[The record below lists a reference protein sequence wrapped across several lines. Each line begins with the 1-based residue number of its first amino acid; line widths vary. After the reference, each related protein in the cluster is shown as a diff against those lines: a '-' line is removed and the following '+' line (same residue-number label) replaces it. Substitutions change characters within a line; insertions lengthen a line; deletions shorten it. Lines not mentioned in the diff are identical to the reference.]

1 MMAKK
6 PRGVLGKI
14 GSYARWFLSSLTHS
28 SFLHSRRELVIVS
41 GADSSHFRSA
51 LQFLTSATECEP
63 DSTIVF
69 WDLGLTEGER
79 EEIAIRFPSVHCRRF
94 PYDEFPSYFVVTE
107 AKGEYAWKPVIVQ
120 KSAEEFA
127 SATAKTLLL
136 WCDAG
141 NVIFRKLRW
150 LRRYTVRHGVFAP
163 FSRGTLKDWTH
174 PDTLAHFRLEGDDVL
189 RSNCASGFV
198 GFDLVQAQAQAL
210 MREWSDLALN
220 KDVFAPEGSSRA
232 NHRQDQ
238 AVLSC
243 MLVRDGILS
252 DGSFRTNWTEE
263 YLTGQDIDKSGA
275 KFRQKP
281 KNLLLRLLADIRA
294 KPLGKNPASR

>member
-6 PRGVLGKI
+6 PRGALGKI
-14 GSYARWFLSSLTHS
+14 GSYARWFFSSLANS
-28 SFLHSRRELVIVS
+28 SFLHSRRELLIVS

-51 LQFLTSATECEP
+51 LQFLTSATHCEP
-63 DSTIVF
+63 DSTVVF
-69 WDLGLTEGER
+69 WDLGLTESER
-79 EEIAIRFPSVHCRRF
+79 EEIAMRFPSVHCRRF
-94 PYDEFPSYFVVTE
+94 PYDEFPSYFLVTE
-107 AKGEYAWKPVIVQ
+107 AKGEYAWKPVIVK

-127 SATAKTLLL
+127 SATSKTLLL

-174 PDTLAHFRLEGDDVL
+174 PDTLAHFRLEGADVL

-198 GFDLVQAQAQAL
+198 GFDLVKAQARAL
-210 MREWSDLALN
+210 MREWSDLAS
-220 KDVFAPEGSSRA
+220 KKQVFAPEGSSRA

-263 YLTGQDIDKSGA
+263 YLTGQDIDKTGA
-275 KFRQKP
+275 DFRPKP
-281 KNLLLRLLADIRA
+281 TNLLSRLIVDIRT
-294 KPLGKNPASR
+294 KSPGNNPATH